1 MGRLAGTQTLK
12 NLFKAY
18 VGESQ
23 ARMRYTYFAE
33 VASKDYAQ
41 IAQIFTETAE
51 NETQHAKVFYD
62 FIAEDMQGED
72 GQPVELEVGD
82 NATYPIAITDDT
94 YTNLVNAANG
104 EKDEW
109 GALYPQFAEDAE
121 KEGFK
126 DIAQKFRAIVEVE
139 KAHEARYRKLAENV
153 KEGIVFKRPE
163 KVLWR
168 CMKCGY
174 TTLANEAPLVCP
186 VCGNK
191 QKDFEIALYNY
202 STNFPEG
209 LPTFPVDTMI

>member
-51 NETQHAKVFYD
+51 NETQHAKIFYD
-62 FIAEDMQGED
+62 FIAEDLAAD
-72 GQPVELEVGD
+72 GKPVELEVGD
-82 NATYPIAITDDT
+82 NATYPVAITNDT

-104 EKDEW
+104 EEEEW
-109 GALYPQFAEDAE
+109 GSLYPQFAEDAE

-126 DIAQKFRAIVEVE
+126 DIAQKFRAIVLVE
-139 KAHEARYRKLAENV
+139 KQHEARYRKLAKNV
-153 KEGIVFKRPE
+153 KEGLVFKRPE
-163 KVLWR
+163 KVQWR

-174 TTLANEAPLVCP
+174 TVLAEEAPKVCP

-202 STNFPEG
+202 STNYPEG
-209 LPTFPVDTMI
+209 LPTQPVDSAI